1 MKMATGL
8 LMMKSILNASLLT
21 ALLCFGLATTAKADP
36 LTIRGSLDYV
46 LGESI
51 QFKLGSNAYDSTTAG
66 LLMFIRPQDDLGT
79 PAVNEAG
86 TYPLDPSPDGNF
98 FYSFCMDITEDVWYD
113 DPFEWVVEEDLANGR
128 DSAGY
133 DVIGPVIAAN
143 LAKLFGAVFPDFS
156 ASITSVEAAALQIL
170 VWEMIYETP
179 GDAFDVSSG
188 NMQFT
193 ASSSVIDQAN
203 SYLATFANYQG
214 APANGLKAL
223 NADGLQDQLIQVPTS
238 PDTEEVPEPG
248 TFVLMGLGLA
258 AVSFFRRRT
267 A

>member
-1 MKMATGL
+1 MKR
-8 LMMKSILNASLLT
+8 ILNASFLAVLVC
-21 ALLCFGLATTAKADP
+21 LGFATTAKADP
-36 LTIRGSLDYV
+36 LTVRGSLDYV
-46 LGESI
+46 LGESV
-51 QFKLGSNAYDSTTAG
+51 QFKLGSNGYDSTTAG

-86 TYPLDPSPDGNF
+86 TYPLDPSPDGNY

-128 DSAGY
+128 NSAGY
-133 DVIGPVIAAN
+133 GAIGPVVAAN

-156 ASITSVEAAALQIL
+156 APINSVEAAALQIL

-193 ASSSVIDQAN
+193 ADSSVINQAN
-203 SYLATFANYQG
+203 SYLTAFANYQG
-214 APANGLKAL
+214 ATANGLKAL
-223 NADGLQDQLIQVPTS
+223 NAEGYQDQLIQVPTS
-238 PDTEEVPEPG
+238 PDTEEVPEPA
-248 TFVLMGLGLA
+248 TFALMGLGLA
-258 AVSFFRRRT
+258 AVGFIRRRT